1 MRVLGH
7 TLYRPEHKCPMRFV
21 SVQVRRANAAFAN
34 HLHYQFVNRLRVPNT
49 WPNLETGTAGVFF
62 VISRF
67 VIVYSSENL
76 FERRALTSDSW
87 ATDPDTASP
96 QPWVGRC
103 GFDFLIDRKAPS
115 SLCSIPV

>member
-1 MRVLGH
+1 
-7 TLYRPEHKCPMRFV
+7 MRFV

-34 HLHYQFVNRLRVPNT
+34 HLHYQFVNRLRLPNI

-67 VIVYSSENL
+67 VIIYSSKNL
-76 FERRALTSDSW
+76 FERRALTSDCW
-87 ATDPDTASP
+87 ATDPDTALVRPRVEKRS
-96 QPWVGRC
+96 
-103 GFDFLIDRKAPS
+103 FDFLIDRKTPP

>member
-1 MRVLGH
+1 
-7 TLYRPEHKCPMRFV
+7 MRFV

-34 HLHYQFVNRLRVPNT
+34 HLHYQFVNRLRLPNI

-103 GFDFLIDRKAPS
+103 GFDFLIDRKTPPS
-115 SLCSIPV
+115 PCLIPV

>member
-1 MRVLGH
+1 
-7 TLYRPEHKCPMRFV
+7 MRFV

-34 HLHYQFVNRLRVPNT
+34 HLHYQFVNRLRLLNI
-49 WPNLETGTAGVFF
+49 WPNLETGMAGVFF

-76 FERRALTSDSW
+76 FERPALTRDCW

-96 QPWVGRC
+96 QPRVGRC
-103 GFDFLIDRKAPS
+103 GFDFLIDRATPPS
-115 SLCSIPV
+115 PCLIPV